1 MFAHMETAIQLAVRW
16 AQGTW
21 DVAAQMAPYLLF
33 GFAAAGVLHVA
44 IPTTWV
50 ARHLGGGGWPP
61 VVKAAL
67 VGVPLPLCSCGVI
80 PVATS
85 LRRQGASRGAVAAFL
100 MSTPQTGVDS
110 ILVTWGLLGPVIAI
124 VRPIAAFLSGVL
136 VGLVVGFKPAPPP
149 DPGEASSNA
158 PPSTQPPRWQRAL
171 RHGLITLPRDI
182 GRELIVGL
190 VIAGLFGAIIPP
202 NLFADRIPA
211 GWPSMLLM
219 LAVGIPIYV
228 CSTASVPIALGLIRA
243 GISPGAAMV
252 FLITGPATNAATLTT
267 LGRILGPRS
276 TVAYLA
282 SLVLTALA
290 TGAVLDLWVLPAFPD
305 AAPACHAVEI
315 TTVHRVLAMVLLG
328 LLVAGWRHRKT

>member
-1 MFAHMETAIQLAVRW
+1 MDAVIQLAIRW
-16 AQGTW
+16 LQGTW

-44 IPTTWV
+44 IPTAWV
-50 ARHLGGGGWPP
+50 ARHLGGGGWRPI
-61 VVKAAL
+61 VKAAL

-100 MSTPQTGVDS
+100 MSTPQTGADS

-136 VGLVVGFKPAPPP
+136 VGLAVGSKPVTPP
-149 DPGEASSNA
+149 DPDDGPSNGSS
-158 PPSTQPPRWQRAL
+158 PTPQPPRWLRAL
-171 RHGLITLPRDI
+171 RHGFVTLPRDI

-190 VIAGLFGAIIPP
+190 VIAGLLGALVPP

-211 GWPSMLLM
+211 GWPAMLLM

-276 TVAYLA
+276 TAIYLA
-282 SLVLTALA
+282 VLVVTALA
-290 TGAVLDLWVLPAFPD
+290 TGAALDLWVLPAFPD
-305 AAPACHAVEI
+305 AAPACHAAEI
-315 TTVHRVLAMVLLG
+315 TTAQRALAIVLLA
-328 LLVAGWRHRKT
+328 LLVAGWRRRKT